1 MLNININHDDNCDNS
16 DNNQD
21 EPNGEEASVLLSD
34 EGGKQ
39 PAVSILCRFPSII
52 MMLMM
57 MVMVTMMIMVMMM
70 RSRRRELL
78 KTVQWRKV

>member
-1 MLNININHDDNCDNS
+1 MINIINMINMISMIIKRDNHDDNCDNS

-39 PAVSILCRFPSII
+39 PAVSILCRFLSI
-52 MMLMM
+52 MMIYIL
-57 MVMVTMMIMVMMM
+57 
-70 RSRRRELL
+70 
-78 KTVQWRKV
+78 